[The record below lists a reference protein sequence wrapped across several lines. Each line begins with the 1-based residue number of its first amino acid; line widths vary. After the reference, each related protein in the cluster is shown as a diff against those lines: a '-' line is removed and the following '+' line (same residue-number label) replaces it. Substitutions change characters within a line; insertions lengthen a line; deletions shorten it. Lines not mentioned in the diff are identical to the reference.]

1 MQPNP
6 IIVKA
11 PMYWTSRKEKDSSKK
26 AEQKQ
31 NMIWSQTYEPNRSP
45 NRNTSSSS
53 VAVVHKV
60 RAMTQAVTRSI
71 AMMILT
77 WVPHTLEQLCLAV
90 VVHDPKALRCL
101 CVDSGKK
108 KSSLVPMQST
118 VWYCPETKAACSKA
132 RLVTKI

>member
-60 RAMTQAVTRSI
+60 RAMTKAVTRSI

-108 KSSLVPMQST
+108 SQAWSLCRVRYGI
-118 VWYCPETKAACSKA
+118 VLKRKAACSKA